1 MRGLV
6 LERLGQHQAALSDLD
21 RATTLAA
28 EMDLEGHRLLFLVD
42 RDRLRDDPDAVQRHL
57 TGLKPYNVAGYQF
70 PTRQRYIEAKGLIY

>member
-42 RDRLRDDPDAVQRHL
+42 RDRLRDDPDAVQSDIAPFSRSCS
-57 TGLKPYNVAGYQF
+57 
-70 PTRQRYIEAKGLIY
+70 